1 MVPHLGEKSHGARS
15 GGLRRRRSGSVP
27 RLRRTTPLCHAGGRR
42 YAPGI
47 QDAAADARQVKEALG
62 EVLREARR
70 LRGLTLREVSILSDG
85 RFKPSAIGGYERG
98 ERSITVERFCD
109 LAMLYRVPADRL
121 LGEVLDLL
129 DPDRRMEIVVD
140 LRELEVLPG
149 EESRLAAELVS
160 RVRRQRS
167 GEEGTVVTL
176 RSGDLGA
183 LAVASRQAT
192 SDLLRRLEPAVRV
205 RPAAGEREG

>member
-1 MVPHLGEKSHGARS
+1 M
-15 GGLRRRRSGSVP
+15 LRGIQEPS
-27 RLRRTTPLCHAGGRR
+27 
-42 YAPGI
+42 APG
-47 QDAAADARQVKEALG
+47 APQVREALG

-70 LRGLTLREVSILSDG
+70 LRGLTLREVSILSGG

-98 ERSITVERFCD
+98 ERSITVERFSD
-109 LAMLYRVPADRL
+109 LATLYRIPPDRL
-121 LGEVLDLL
+121 LGEVLDRL

-149 EESRLAAELVS
+149 EEPRLAAELVG

-167 GEEGTVVTL
+167 REEGTVVTL

-183 LAVASRQAT
+183 LAVASRRAP
-192 SDLLRRLEPAVRV
+192 SDLIRRLEPAVRV
-205 RPAAGEREG
+205 RPADGELPS